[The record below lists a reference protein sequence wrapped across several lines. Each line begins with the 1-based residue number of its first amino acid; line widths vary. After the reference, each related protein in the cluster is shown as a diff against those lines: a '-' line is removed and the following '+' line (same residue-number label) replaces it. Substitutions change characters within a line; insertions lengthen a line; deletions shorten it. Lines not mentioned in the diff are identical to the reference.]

1 MFEGRAGEG
10 ERSRGEGGREKG
22 KGRGLTEAKEG
33 RRIGR
38 ETEIFPKQK
47 PQKHIRQP
55 AEMTNPK
62 NTEGAREKPI
72 PTRVPRV
79 VSQARVGIRESWIGK
94 IPRELRAG

>member
-10 ERSRGEGGREKG
+10 ERRRGEGGREKG

-62 NTEGAREKPI
+62 NNKRSARKAHPNQS
-72 PTRVPRV
+72 P
-79 VSQARVGIRESWIGK
+79 
-94 IPRELRAG
+94 AGGFTGSGWD